1 MAFVDV
7 ALLVG
12 TTVGLEGTAAVVG
25 GGALIGA
32 GVGGGY
38 SAITGDGN
46 ILNSMLTGA
55 AIGGGGAYG
64 IGSMGAGSAATQAA
78 MAGPFFGAPAT
89 APVAAGVGGGGGGGA
104 GLSATSG
111 AGGSMGAN
119 SALQLAPSAVGAPVA
134 TGIGGLTASS
144 LPSVAGTLGTTGAGT
159 TAGLSGMKM
168 LGYGLAGTTALQ
180 LLGNQKRPSAGGGY
194 KEDEY
199 DKRLKGY
206 KISSDYQPSRASQ
219 PSPYYRP
226 TYAAV
231 GGIMNSNV
239 PHSFDDETGSDN
251 VGMAAGG
258 FNMANGGIAGL
269 GGYSDGG
276 RMLKGP
282 GDGMSDSIPGVI
294 GGRQPARLADGEFVV
309 PADVVSHLG
318 NGSTDAGA
326 KRLYSMMDN
335 IRQARTGKKKQAPE
349 INVDKYLPV
358 KKASGGI
365 AGYSGGG
372 DATSD
377 DEEKMRKNIMKN
389 LKHSST
395 EDLRMAMDSMD
406 DQKFLMK
413 NMPNYA
419 ASMSPPLQGMIEGNQ
434 YGDRMARS
442 YMEAKRNNA
451 LKNGKDFE
459 EESSD
464 YVRVNPRVDNLQ
476 NYGGIASIG
485 KQLDPETRL
494 NLMADIQRSPYD
506 RNTLE
511 AIRKIGGGVSRK
523 LDKDSNLSAYY
534 EQDPMGRSKSGGVRY
549 TQNFAMGGGVNG
561 GTVGYADGGTI
572 DPVIAQI
579 YQEQLGRAPDAGG
592 AAFYSNALAN
602 GTSLADIKN
611 SIAQSLEGQQMDV
624 QSAASAYRQALGRN
638 PEPAGLQYWMSV
650 AQDQGLNNQQLI
662 DSIKAAAAPEQTTR
676 GITQPFTNM
685 QLNSLE
691 SDPYAGYYSNQSIYD
706 IAPDAQ
712 NVSMIGGRK
721 AQFTTPVTQQAV
733 VSNFINGVYTAN
745 SGKDAYATTPG
756 KDILNMPHIQAAI
769 NTARDNGTLT
779 ASEFNNLTSSL
790 KTAKTPAE
798 IRAALANPKGQVV
811 IDAIYGQQIG
821 EAKTLAD
828 AQAEAV
834 GRQAVLSK
842 QDPGYYQ
849 SNRVLTDAYQKA
861 GLTVPFN
868 YANYNGVDT
877 RDRTSNLLTPENLI
891 QKRTDLVNTLNR
903 DNPYRVAYTP
913 TTRGIANMPPSVQD
927 PYSDEG
933 LQFLYK
939 NMMDQYGPPPANFVN
954 PANFVSEPYR
964 YIPPPQN
971 NLVLNTPVADAS
983 KPATPVVEAAPV
995 APVSYSP
1002 SGDRAGGLMS
1012 INRKKHKRG

>member
-159 TAGLSGMKM
+159 TAGLSGAKM

-258 FNMANGGIAGL
+258 FNMANGGMTSL

-294 GGRQPARLADGEFVV
+294 GGKQPARLADGEFVV

-511 AIRKIGGGVSRK
+511 AIRRIGGGVSRK

-561 GTVGYADGGTI
+561 GTVGYADGGNTNEAI
-572 DPVIAQI
+572 INQI
-579 YQEQLGRAPDAGG
+579 YQDQLGRTPDAGG
-592 AAFYSNALAN
+592 LKFYSDALAS
-602 GTSLADIKN
+602 GQSVADIQK
-611 SIAQSLEGQQMDV
+611 SINQSLEGQNFDTQYIT
-624 QSAASAYRQALGRN
+624 SLYRQNLQRN
-638 PEPAGLQYWMSV
+638 PEQEGFQFWLTA
-650 AQDQGLNNQQLI
+650 AQDAGYTPAQ
-662 DSIKAAAAPEQTTR
+662 IKEQVVNAAKAKEQVDR
-676 GITQPFTNM
+676 GIVGQTFTDAKVNA
-685 QLNSLE
+685 LE
-691 SDPYAGYYSNQSIYD
+691 ADPYGGRYITKSIYD
-706 IAPDAQ
+706 LLPDAV
-712 NVSMIGGRK
+712 NVSQIGNQK
-721 AQFTTPVTQQAV
+721 AQFVAPVASQMFVTDYL
-733 VSNFINGVYTAN
+733 NN
-745 SGKDAYATTPG
+745 SPAKVGKDVLNTPQV
-756 KDILNMPHIQAAI
+756 QAAI
-769 NTARDNGTLT
+769 QVARDNGTLNKT
-779 ASEFNNLTSSL
+779 GYDALMADLNAA
-790 KTAKTPAE
+790 KTADQ
-798 IRAALANPKGQVV
+798 IRTALSKPQGQVV
-811 IDAIYGQQIG
+811 MDAIYGQQIG
-821 EAKTLAD
+821 EDVNLAA
-828 AQAEAV
+828 AQREAA

-849 SNRVLTDAYQKA
+849 SNPTLSAAYQQA
-861 GLTVPFN
+861 GLTVPMN
-868 YANYNGVDT
+868 YGAYNGVDT
-877 RDRTSNLLTPENLI
+877 RNGQANLLTPENLI

-903 DNPYRVAYTP
+903 NNPYRVAYTP

-964 YIPPPQN
+964 YIPPSQN
-971 NLVLNTPVADAS
+971 NLTLKAPIPDAS
-983 KPATPVVEAAPV
+983 KPATEVAPAAPATPAV
-995 APVSYSP
+995 PYVQG
-1002 SGDRAGGLMS
+1002 GDRAGGLMS
-1012 INRKKHKRG
+1012 INRKKHKRGK

>member
-159 TAGLSGMKM
+159 TAGLSGAKM

-180 LLGNQKRPSAGGGY
+180 LLGSKNRSPAGGGY

-258 FNMANGGIAGL
+258 FNMANGGMTSL

-294 GGRQPARLADGEFVV
+294 GGKQPARLADGEFVV

-372 DATSD
+372 NATSD

-389 LKHSST
+389 LNHSSV
-395 EDLRMAMDSMD
+395 ENLRMAMDSMD

-419 ASMSPPLQGMIEGNQ
+419 ASMSPPLQGMIEGSQ
-434 YGDRMARS
+434 YGDRMSKS
-442 YMEAKRNNA
+442 YGGQPR
-451 LKNGKDFE
+451 DFNVTPTTFDPTTG
-459 EESSD
+459 S
-464 YVRVNPRVDNLQ
+464 
-476 NYGGIASIG
+476 YGGIASIG
-485 KQLDPETRL
+485 SQIDPKTRINAMA
-494 NLMADIQRSPYD
+494 NLYRSPYD
-506 RNTLE
+506 KNATDAVR
-511 AIRKIGGGVSRK
+511 RIGGGVSRQ

-834 GRQAVLSK
+834 GRQKVLSA

-868 YANYNGVDT
+868 YDNYNGVDT

-971 NLVLNTPVADAS
+971 NLTLKSSIPDAS

-995 APVSYSP
+995 APDSYSP

-1012 INRKKHKRG
+1012 INRKKHKRGK